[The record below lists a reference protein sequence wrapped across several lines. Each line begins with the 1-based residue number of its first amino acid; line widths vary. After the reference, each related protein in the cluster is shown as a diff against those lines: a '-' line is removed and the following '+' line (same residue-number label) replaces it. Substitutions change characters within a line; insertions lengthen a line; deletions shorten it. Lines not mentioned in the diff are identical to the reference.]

1 MKKLLLL
8 LLLSLGLSLSSYASE
23 SNYSSE
29 GKKTL
34 YDQKGSN
41 SGPTMS
47 GYNNYLSP
55 WTYAFEIVEKP
66 HPVRY
71 GSTSERYELREGDC
85 GNVSGFSDCEEN
97 LARSEIVLDTLLIQ
111 ARYNQD
117 IWYGWSFYNETIP
130 TIGLYNIIGQ
140 WKNGVKNQ
148 NDDILQIR
156 QTPQD
161 SFNPIMWENC
171 DSTFCSNHLET
182 KDSYDVT
189 VNLGHGGRYKYKGN
203 ANNWNMPCRL
213 WSMEENKGKWV
224 DIVINTNFGS
234 NDDGYVNIWIDGEK
248 RCEYQGVLQDYVP
261 RFPGHNQTA
270 ISGESEY
277 PGPSHKRGIF
287 INKNRMTK
295 KTHPTL
301 IAYYDEF
308 RVGKSRK
315 EVDIR
320 MIEDPNY
327 EPPQDKC
334 AKGFTYKNNRCTLDT
349 VEISNKY
356 DGQYTMYL
364 YRSYP
369 DRNDKNI
376 IKKSTAES
384 IVITVGDRT
393 TENILQ
399 LGLKPQIQ
407 IIDCLEKRN
416 QRTAP
421 IDDTVNTK
429 LSCRNPPGEITE
441 ESIQVIKKAF
451 SSEPPVRIVVNGE
464 EDLLVIPVCIL
475 APENSVVMYGQPN
488 EGLVI
493 VQITPKI
500 RAKVQKILD
509 AMN

>member
-8 LLLSLGLSLSSYASE
+8 LLLSLGLSVISYALE

-55 WTYAFEIVEKP
+55 WKYAFEIVEKP

-71 GSTSERYELREGDC
+71 GSTSERYELRYGDC
-85 GNVSGFSDCEEN
+85 GEGADYSDCDN
-97 LARSEIVLDTLLIQ
+97 NNGRSELALDTRLVQ

-130 TIGLYNIIGQ
+130 TIGLYNVIGQ
-140 WKNGVKNQ
+140 WKNGVKSQ
-148 NDDILQIR
+148 NDDVLQIR
-156 QTPQD
+156 QVPLD
-161 SFNPIMWENC
+161 SFNPKMWENC
-171 DSTFCSNHLET
+171 DRAFCSNHLET
-182 KDSYDVT
+182 KDSYDVI
-189 VNLGHGGRYKYKGN
+189 VNLGHGGRFKSKGN

-224 DIVINTNFGS
+224 DLVINTNFGS
-234 NDDGYVNIWIDGEK
+234 NDDGHVNVWINGEK

-261 RFPGHNQTA
+261 RFPGHNQTV

-277 PGPSHKRGIF
+277 PGPDHKRGVFAI
-287 INKNRMTK
+287 KTDKMTT

-301 IAYYDEF
+301 IAFYDEF

-327 EPPQDKC
+327 ELPQDKC

-376 IKKSTAES
+376 INATIEIK
-384 IVITVGDRT
+384 D
-393 TENILQ
+393 
-399 LGLKPQIQ
+399 GLVQASNDSYRWIHRK
-407 IIDCLEKRN
+407 
-416 QRTAP
+416 
-421 IDDTVNTK
+421 IDDPLGSFAGMVDSEGNVYW
-429 LSCRNPPGEITE
+429 SMVINPW
-441 ESIQVIKKAF
+441 KKGGFLPNVTF
-451 SSEPPVRIVVNGE
+451 SGNLNDDGAINGKYDEGTGLRIE
-464 EDLLVIPVCIL
+464 LKKKD
-475 APENSVVMYGQPN
+475 
-488 EGLVI
+488 
-493 VQITPKI
+493 
-500 RAKVQKILD
+500 
-509 AMN
+509 